1 MKVIGI
7 LGGMGPAATVDLFD
21 KIVKLVPA
29 QRDQDH
35 PRVIIDSNSQIP
47 SRVEFLAGVGPT
59 PIPALVDSAR
69 TLERAG
75 ADLIAVPCNTAH
87 LFHREIQAAVTIPV
101 LHMMAETGRALVG
114 LEPPVRRAGLLATT
128 GTIVAGLY
136 HQAMDGVEILVP
148 EIPDQEQI
156 MECLMEI
163 KAGKFR
169 RARTVIRRAARGLVA
184 RGAQAVIA
192 GCTEVPLVLSQ
203 KDLTDSATGERT
215 PYMDATLILARSA
228 VAAALGKAP

>member
-47 SRVEFLAGVGPT
+47 SRVEFLAGVGPS

-87 LFHREIQAAVTIPV
+87 LFYREIQAAVTIPV
-101 LHMMAETGRALVG
+101 LHMMVETGRALVG

-136 HQAMDGVEILVP
+136 HQAMSGVEILVP
-148 EIPDQEQI
+148 EIPEQEQI
-156 MECLMEI
+156 MESLMEI
-163 KAGKFR
+163 KAGKFG
-169 RARTVIRRAARGLVA
+169 RARRVIRRAARNLVA

-203 KDLTDSATGERT
+203 KELTDPATGEWT

-228 VAAALGKAP
+228 VTAALRHE